1 MNKEYEYVRLN
12 LAYTKKKLVGIYIFY
27 TTIQGA
33 SPGNPHFFAQKY
45 PYTPMFK

>member
-27 TTIQGA
+27 TTI
-33 SPGNPHFFAQKY
+33 
-45 PYTPMFK
+45 